1 MYEIKKNGKHLSY
14 EDVIRYVKLQSN
26 GIYCLCSDDEAA
38 GIVVN
43 NGYICHLAGRAELP
57 DVETVSFDEI
67 NGANKINRMNTAG
80 AEAMQS
86 LNAEPPVSAGVF
98 TYGEWQPDTQYEQY
112 ALFTYNG
119 MAGFVR
125 QAHTSLAVYPPFSTG
140 TEALYG
146 ARPSPDVNGIYPYVY
161 NMKVEVGMKVRS
173 EKDGNVYIAIQP
185 ADPLLY
191 DPADVPALFD
201 KI

>member
-1 MYEIKKNGKHLSY
+1 MGKYTEWANGKAVQI
-14 EDVIRYVKLQSN
+14 D
-26 GIYCLCSDDEAA
+26 
-38 GIVVN
+38 
-43 NGYICHLAGRAELP
+43 
-57 DVETVSFDEI
+57 
-67 NGANKINRMNTAG
+67 RMNTAG
-80 AEAMQS
+80 AEATHK
-86 LNAEPPVSAGVF
+86 LNAEPPVNAGAL
-98 TYGEWQPDTQYEQY
+98 TYGERKPDTQYEQY
-112 ALFTYNG
+112 DLFTYNG
-119 MAGFVR
+119 NAGFVR

-173 EKDGNVYIAIQP
+173 DKNGNVYIAIQP

>member
-1 MYEIKKNGKHLSY
+1 MYNIIKNGVSVAMLDSLIPVKLNRNNIY
-14 EDVIRYVKLQSN
+14 IPCELTEAEGIVIGNDYVEPIEGLEIRYM
-26 GIYCLCSDDEAA
+26 D
-38 GIVVN
+38 
-43 NGYICHLAGRAELP
+43 
-57 DVETVSFDEI
+57 
-67 NGANKINRMNTAG
+67 GANKINRMNTAG

-86 LNAEPPVSAGVF
+86 LNADPPVSAGVF

-112 ALFTYNG
+112 ALFTYQGN
-119 MAGFVR
+119 AGFVR

-146 ARPSPDVNGIYPYVY
+146 ARPSPDTEGIYPYVY

-173 EKDGNVYIAIQP
+173 EKDGNIYTAIQV

-191 DPADVPALFD
+191 DPADAVSIFELR
-201 KI
+201 

>member
-1 MYEIKKNGKHLSY
+1 MYNIIKNGVPFAMLDSLIPVKLNRNNIY
-14 EDVIRYVKLQSN
+14 IPCDLIDAEGIVIGNDYVEPIEGLEIRYM
-26 GIYCLCSDDEAA
+26 D
-38 GIVVN
+38 
-43 NGYICHLAGRAELP
+43 
-57 DVETVSFDEI
+57 
-67 NGANKINRMNTAG
+67 GANKIDRMNTAG
-80 AEAMQS
+80 AEAMQN

-112 ALFTYNG
+112 ALFTYQGN
-119 MAGFVR
+119 AGFVR

-146 ARPSPDVNGIYPYVY
+146 ARPSPDVYGVYPYVY
-161 NMKVEVGMKVRS
+161 NMRSEIGMVVRS
-173 EKDGNVYIAIQP
+173 VKDGQKYKAKQN

>member
-1 MYEIKKNGKHLSY
+1 MYNIIKNGVSVAMLDSLIPVKLNRNNLY
-14 EDVIRYVKLQSN
+14 IPCDLIDAEGIVIGNDYVEPIEGLEIRYM
-26 GIYCLCSDDEAA
+26 D
-38 GIVVN
+38 
-43 NGYICHLAGRAELP
+43 
-57 DVETVSFDEI
+57 
-67 NGANKINRMNTAG
+67 GANKIDRMNTAG

-112 ALFTYNG
+112 ALFTYQGN
-119 MAGFVR
+119 AGFVR
-125 QAHTSLAVYPPFSTG
+125 QAHTSLAVYPPFSAG

-146 ARPSPDVNGIYPYVY
+146 ARPSPDAKGIYPYVY

-173 EKDGNVYIAIQP
+173 DKNGNVYIAIQP

-191 DPADVPALFD
+191 DPADVASIFEAV
-201 KI
+201 

>member
-38 GIVVN
+38 GVVVN
-43 NGYICHLAGRAELP
+43 NDYICRLAGRAELP
-57 DVETVSFDEI
+57 DVETVNFDEI
-67 NGANKINRMNTAG
+67 NGANKIDRMNTAG

-112 ALFTYNG
+112 ALCTYQGN
-119 MAGFVR
+119 AGFVR
-125 QAHTSLAVYPPFSTG
+125 QAHTSLAVYPPFSVG

-146 ARPSPDVNGIYPYVY
+146 ARPSPDVYGVYPYVY
-161 NMKVEVGMKVRS
+161 NMRS
-173 EKDGNVYIAIQP
+173 EIGMVIRSVKDGQKYKAKQN

>member
-1 MYEIKKNGKHLSY
+1 MYTITKNGIRLSI
-14 EDVIRYVKLQSN
+14 EDNLVPVKLNRNNIYVPCELTEADGLVIRNDYVEPIEGL
-26 GIYCLCSDDEAA
+26 
-38 GIVVN
+38 
-43 NGYICHLAGRAELP
+43 
-57 DVETVSFDEI
+57 EI
-67 NGANKINRMNTAG
+67 RYMDGANEIDRMNTAG

-98 TYGEWQPDTQYEQY
+98 TYDGWQPDTQYEQY
-112 ALFTYNG
+112 ALFTYQG
-119 MAGFVR
+119 SAGFVR

-146 ARPSPDVNGIYPYVY
+146 ARPSPDVYGVYPYVY
-161 NMKVEVGMKVRS
+161 NMRS
-173 EKDGNVYIAIQP
+173 EIGMVIRSVKDGQKYKAKQN

>member
-1 MYEIKKNGKHLSY
+1 MYNIIKNGVSVAMLDSLIPVKLNRNNIY
-14 EDVIRYVKLQSN
+14 IPCELTEAEGIVIGNDYVEPIEGLEIRYM
-26 GIYCLCSDDEAA
+26 D
-38 GIVVN
+38 
-43 NGYICHLAGRAELP
+43 
-57 DVETVSFDEI
+57 
-67 NGANKINRMNTAG
+67 GANKIDRMNTAG
-80 AEAMQS
+80 AEAMQR

-98 TYGEWQPDTQYEQY
+98 TYNEWQPDTQYEQY
-112 ALFTYNG
+112 ALFTYQGN
-119 MAGFVR
+119 AGFVR

-146 ARPSPDVNGIYPYVY
+146 ARPSPDVNGVYPYIY
-161 NMKVEVGMKVRS
+161 NMKVEVGMKVQS

>member
-1 MYEIKKNGKHLSY
+1 MGKYTEWANGK
-14 EDVIRYVKLQSN
+14 
-26 GIYCLCSDDEAA
+26 AA
-38 GIVVN
+38 QI
-43 NGYICHLAGRAELP
+43 
-57 DVETVSFDEI
+57 D
-67 NGANKINRMNTAG
+67 RMNTAG

-112 ALFTYNG
+112 ALFTYQGN
-119 MAGFVR
+119 AGFVR

-146 ARPSPDVNGIYPYVY
+146 ARPSLDVNGIYPYVY

-173 EKDGNVYIAIQP
+173 NKNGNVYIAIQP

-191 DPADVPALFD
+191 DPADASALFRLD
-201 KI
+201 E